1 MPGLAG
7 IHQEDIPVQQC
18 HLPPLGSDPLASRE
32 ELWKPLATSKNNSKQ
47 LFIFCAS
54 NEAEKLRMI
63 DYIIYE

>member
-7 IHQEDIPVQQC
+7 IHQEGIPVQRR
-18 HLPPLGSDPLASRE
+18 HLPPLGSDPLALRE
-32 ELWKPLATSKNNSKQ
+32 ELWKPLATSKDNSEQ
-47 LFIFCAS
+47 LLIFCTS